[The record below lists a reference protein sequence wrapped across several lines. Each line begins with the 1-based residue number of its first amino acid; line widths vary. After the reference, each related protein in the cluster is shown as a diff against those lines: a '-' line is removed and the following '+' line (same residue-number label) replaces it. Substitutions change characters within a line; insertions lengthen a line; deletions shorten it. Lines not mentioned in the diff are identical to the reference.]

1 MMNNA
6 EVREW
11 LDDEWAAVLEAN
23 ITKPDWGIDELANS
37 NTVAIRYSLFT
48 QLLGKIADPSR
59 NLLAVQQGA
68 SAPGAWDARSFSTAV
83 VVPWVSDN
91 QQVLGTSQE
100 PYASKPLRREYL
112 EHDMPDVRDR
122 VGWNQLVALLED
134 VEEGDSETL
143 IDTFRW
149 VLVSL
154 ARRLAAQM
162 FDYAVPHR
170 VSLADL
176 RDMLDAFLRTPSG
189 GFRPLAVTTALL
201 RTLGDAFT
209 LFDRVEAQGIN
220 EADAPS
226 GAPGDI
232 LCYCHNEPARI
243 CLVVEVKDI
252 DLTLAHVR
260 SSSLKAKQA
269 DAGLTS
275 LLFTVPGVRP
285 ADAEDIQAFVRRE
298 WASGMNIYT
307 TSIVELVNAT
317 FALLGDTWRVGL
329 LRAIGDEL
337 DERQD
342 QIARRSWHDL
352 LVNLQDG

>member
-1 MMNNA
+1 MMDNA
-6 EVREW
+6 EVRDW
-11 LDDEWAAVLEAN
+11 LNDEWAAVLADISGSDAE
-23 ITKPDWGIDELANS
+23 IDQLANS
-37 NTVAIRYSLFT
+37 NTVAIRYALFT

-59 NLLAVQQGA
+59 NLLAIQQGA
-68 SAPGAWDARSFSTAV
+68 SIPGAWDARSFSTAV
-83 VVPWVSDN
+83 VVPWVADN
-91 QQVLGTSQE
+91 HQVLGTSQE

-112 EHDMPDVRDR
+112 EHDMPDVRNR
-122 VGWNQLVALLED
+122 AGWNQLVALLED
-134 VEEGDSETL
+134 VEQGDSDLL
-143 IDTFRW
+143 IEIFRW
-149 VLVSL
+149 VLVAL
-154 ARRLAAQM
+154 AHRLAEQT
-162 FDYAVPHR
+162 FDYPVPQR

-176 RDMLDAFLRTPSG
+176 REILEAFLSTPSG

-220 EADAPS
+220 EADAPT

-232 LCYCHNEPARI
+232 LCYCHDEPKRI

-275 LLFTVPGVRP
+275 LLFTVPDVRP

-298 WASGMNIYT
+298 WASGLNIYT
-307 TSIVELVNAT
+307 TSIVGLAQAT
-317 FALLGDTWRVGL
+317 FALLGETWRVSL

-342 QIARRSWHDL
+342 QVARRAWHDL
-352 LVNLQDG
+352 LVELQNG